1 MKKYSIYA
9 FMSAIALTGAVG
21 FSSCSSS
28 SDEVIN
34 NPDYDPTTNSV
45 KTQFAISLPPNVNA
59 SRTRMSENAVQK
71 LDNSFRGMKDITLIP
86 FIEKPTA
93 ASATQAGAPI
103 TLGTIAASGD
113 LKNFTSSTVNYKVFP
128 NVKVPLGT
136 AAFLFYAQ
144 ANTESGSSDFQNG
157 KTVMKDPTT
166 AGTAGYTFEPSQI
179 YDGSSNP
186 VGDKIATYLTNIAKA
201 TGWSALTSGGLK
213 TLYDQFIRITA
224 GSSFAAQRAVS
235 DLFNEIKGNTD
246 AVSTAILAAI
256 GASGYGIITGTGSE
270 ATLTFDTSLNGYP
283 ANLNLPD
290 GAAAVE
296 WDNTNKKFDVDDSG
310 TTVAS
315 LTSYVYPASLW
326 YTVNTGIKVSNTKQA
341 DANGAY
347 PAEKTSW
354 DDETTGVL
362 SLYTDGAV
370 TPTTRSIALVNTIQY
385 AVGRLD
391 ITVKCASATLYDHNG
406 TVVNVPEGGFP
417 VSAVLIGGQKAVDFT
432 FSNPSGTTT
441 YTIYDKEVSGMNAK
455 NGTAE
460 GTNYTLA
467 LETAANTSEQTTDVN
482 IAIELTNNTGA
493 DFYGKNGQLIPA
505 GGKFYLTA
513 PLTAASAT
521 ATGQKVFKQ
530 DYYTQADLTIQQGTI
545 ATPATPNT
553 VGLGA
558 ATNTIPDLRTPTLEL
573 GMSVDL
579 HWQPGHTFSINL

>member
-1 MKKYSIYA
+1 MKKNFRFA
-9 FMSAIALTGAVG
+9 FVGAIALLGAVG
-21 FSSCSSS
+21 ISSCSSS
-28 SDEVIN
+28 SDEVID

-59 SRTRMSENAVQK
+59 LRTRMSEDAVQK
-71 LDNSFRGMKDITLIP
+71 TDNSFRGMKDITLIP

-179 YDGSSNP
+179 YDGLSNP

-201 TGWSALTSGGLK
+201 EGWSALTSGGLK
-213 TLYDQFIRITA
+213 TLYDQFIKITA

-256 GASGYGIITGTGSE
+256 RASGYGIITGTGSE

-290 GAAAVE
+290 GAAAVK

-341 DANGAY
+341 DASGAY
-347 PAEKTSW
+347 PEKTSW
-354 DDETTGVL
+354 DDATDGVL
-362 SLYTDGAV
+362 SLYTDGAAV

-406 TVVNVPEGGFP
+406 TAVNVPEGGFP

-460 GTNYTLA
+460 GSNYTLA
-467 LETAANTSEQTTDVN
+467 LETAANTTAVNTDVH

-493 DFYGKNGQLIPA
+493 DFYGKGGQLIPKD
-505 GGKFYLTA
+505 GKFYLTA
-513 PLTAASAT
+513 TLTAENAT
-521 ATGQKVFKQ
+521 ETGKKVFKQ
-530 DYYTQADLTIQQGTI
+530 DYYTKADLTIQAGTI
-545 ATPATPNT
+545 GTNT

-579 HWQPGHTFSINL
+579 HWLPGHTFSINL